1 MNNNTLYI
9 TIWDD
14 DMDRMET
21 LGKNLCEAGR
31 LCDCAIKLAFMSEP
45 PLLARMQFAGKT
57 PVLEIGGVYWH
68 MRSGQTPDTE
78 ACTRLLKK
86 FLAAA

>member
-1 MNNNTLYI
+1 
-9 TIWDD
+9 
-14 DMDRMET
+14 
-21 LGKNLCEAGR
+21 
-31 LCDCAIKLAFMSEP
+31 MSEP